1 MRPRMTRWSNGGRGE
16 GRVSERCE
24 KGDGGVRG
32 GMCVCGW
39 VGWRFRTAVGFQS
52 WNDAGEKGG
61 KREFATVML
70 MATQDATGGE
80 SQPLVTEL
88 CLS

>member
-32 GMCVCGW
+32 GMCVCVGGW
-39 VGWRFRTAVGFQS
+39 
-52 WNDAGEKGG
+52 DGG
-61 KREFATVML
+61 LELPLASNLGM
-70 MATQDATGGE
+70 TQERRGVRGNL
-80 SQPLVTEL
+80 QL
-88 CLS
+88 